1 VRGAARKDG
10 PYRDY
15 FISTH
20 IYAPASI
27 LTHGSLDLIR
37 DRHVAFSTVL
47 VGNQIEYRR
56 FRTIEA

>member
-1 VRGAARKDG
+1 MAYYSHDRNEYVIR
-10 PYRDY
+10 
-15 FISTH
+15 TH
-20 IYAPASI
+20 IYAPTSI
-27 LTHGSLDLIR
+27 FTHGSLDLIR